1 MTNLDHAIVGLEQA
15 LEKPPRQQAWHLLV
29 RQRLAAAVEAL
40 GGENTRA
47 TDAWLACRQS
57 RLVRERET
65 LSLRLDRLAGQVVD
79 GADLEPLRVELRR
92 TVRDLGRYRQRLND
106 LLYDSVA
113 LELGGSE

>member
-1 MTNLDHAIVGLEQA
+1 VTNLDHAIVGLEQA
-15 LEKPPRQQAWHLLV
+15 LEKPPRQQTWRLLV
-29 RQRLAAAVEAL
+29 RQRLAAVVEAL

-47 TDAWLACRQS
+47 ADAWLACRQS

-65 LSLRLDRLAGQVVD
+65 LSIKLDRLAGQVVD
-79 GADLEPLRVELRR
+79 SADVEPLRVELKRI
-92 TVRDLGRYRQRLND
+92 VGELGRYRQRLND